1 MDPRYTTTL
10 GTGPHPTSPRPSSFE
25 MGVGRQDAKKRGKG
39 DGAPS
44 SLSSSSPPDYA
55 YAAAPLSS
63 PIITSKR
70 ETATSHLPP
79 RPPSPLTTFTVMC
92 ITEASSSSHL
102 CRDFSRSGGERK
114 RAKRGIAGLG
124 LRAGLDG
131 ARTRSGVSQY
141 ATGGM
146 HLHEGEAV
154 VGVEVEVGDEE
165 RQTEASTY
173 LPAYG
178 IHVQAVNPFTVR
190 GRERM
195 RALRPPSHVVHAIIA
210 DGASPSLCSSLPM
223 WRRKSSKIADD
234 AIIVGCFTHALPV
247 PPQLPLYSISGES
260 GEHYAFTLL
269 VLAVWR
275 DEEGVYL
282 AMSKPVLEHCLSTHA
297 PSLSS
302 SSGGERERCDI
313 GRTDS
318 VEERVQK
325 EVYADMVNGRAGVEM
340 KKVFQSDTA
349 HPLFQLFTVV
359 GTLPKEQADVD
370 RNMHTTYNGS
380 VSASI
385 RRVRSAGESDIL
397 MHPCLT
403 QRVYT
408 SVNLLLQSRSS
419 LLLLYFSHLS
429 RLDADEVEAEKER
442 HTSPSRGSVGGGGQG
457 GRGRG
462 GGEEIGN
469 MEDSMQSWLSK
480 MRDRLVQQ
488 IRSLHLDIM
497 YFPLVPAEG

>member
-1 MDPRYTTTL
+1 MSDRIWGRRRRRYGQACLNFCLHLRLYLSSRVVLRLLALIGSASLLLSILRLLSSMDPRYTTTL

-247 PPQLPLYSISGES
+247 PPQLPLYSISGENS
-260 GEHYAFTLL
+260 
-269 VLAVWR
+269 V
-275 DEEGVYL
+275 
-282 AMSKPVLEHCLSTHA
+282 A
-297 PSLSS
+297 PPYPSPP
-302 SSGGERERCDI
+302 
-313 GRTDS
+313 
-318 VEERVQK
+318 
-325 EVYADMVNGRAGVEM
+325 
-340 KKVFQSDTA
+340 
-349 HPLFQLFTVV
+349 HP
-359 GTLPKEQADVD
+359 
-370 RNMHTTYNGS
+370 
-380 VSASI
+380 
-385 RRVRSAGESDIL
+385 
-397 MHPCLT
+397 
-403 QRVYT
+403 
-408 SVNLLLQSRSS
+408 
-419 LLLLYFSHLS
+419 
-429 RLDADEVEAEKER
+429 
-442 HTSPSRGSVGGGGQG
+442 
-457 GRGRG
+457 
-462 GGEEIGN
+462 
-469 MEDSMQSWLSK
+469 
-480 MRDRLVQQ
+480 
-488 IRSLHLDIM
+488 
-497 YFPLVPAEG
+497 